1 MAKIFKGGPRTK
13 IRQPKGGRPVG
24 GPRGTQPGPR
34 HPPGI
39 QQGPRVTGVLQKKAM
54 IAKRKIKKTKFET
67 LTNQQNAGVSQYTT
81 PAGGF
86 MTTGE
91 WKKVNQQT
99 QQSMYNDRQE
109 IRKNVGNLTGD
120 YRVIVPPNSNLG
132 RMPDGTPYNPNLA
145 YEFDGHG
152 NYRIVKDYGLGE
164 LS

>member
-1 MAKIFKGGPRTK
+1 
-13 IRQPKGGRPVG
+13 
-24 GPRGTQPGPR
+24 
-34 HPPGI
+34 
-39 QQGPRVTGVLQKKAM
+39 
-54 IAKRKIKKTKFET
+54 
-67 LTNQQNAGVSQYTT
+67 
-81 PAGGF
+81 
-86 MTTGE
+86 
-91 WKKVNQQT
+91 
-99 QQSMYNDRQE
+99 MYNDRQE